1 MVQTTA
7 WRWTGKGIIYTN
19 DSVAY
24 LCIFAKLNL
33 CELTS
38 LWLLIQ
44 IKGHLLKC
52 PLICVNNHYAVTVV
66 A

>member
-1 MVQTTA
+1 MVQTMA

-33 CELTS
+33 CELT
-38 LWLLIQ
+38 
-44 IKGHLLKC
+44 
-52 PLICVNNHYAVTVV
+52 
-66 A
+66 